1 MDKNIPKQYRKQL
14 CLVWFPHFVILAR
27 DVNKV
32 IEDDLLAL
40 AKDFEKFNNYPWGYD
55 NYNLTVKYL
64 LTKLSPKRITLYGF
78 PWAFMAWAFEVIP
91 LLPKQ
96 VKDYPN
102 EVSHPRILRWLAAKS
117 SIRIK
122 EDDLFNPLNDAVVH
136 PWIVPTDQELGM
148 TSLITLDLGASSGG
162 IIGRVVDV
170 GSSHPDADIDAS
182 RDDENVDAQEKINM
196 FEIIPYTCPSHPYT
210 NPSHPYSDSENPLQQ
225 MDHPLYLSTIFFFF
239 TITNLFKNYLLISQY
254 VDEILCRMRGRQL
267 AYPDAYDA
275 TDRIIDFNFYN
286 NFRDRYNELRKLA
299 TLPVARDLIDISS
312 VATDEL
318 SIATDA
324 LSVGIFES
332 KAVDGLSTAIL
343 CCSTVASTVTSI
355 WKSRIINAT
364 LISSGVYGYE
374 MLFDGMTPL
383 LDVNSFTEVVNALIH
398 RNDSVTMKRLKEVVS
413 SSSKKSTSK
422 SKSKKKVDDSGR
434 PRLSKVDCGVF
445 VAAYAEILNEGL
457 QVNSYGFDAE
467 SQRARYTSLLWHY
480 GVTKANEGTISDN
493 DYPPRPRNSYPYS
506 TDESAIITLE

>member
-182 RDDENVDAQEKINM
+182 RDDEN
-196 FEIIPYTCPSHPYT
+196 
-210 NPSHPYSDSENPLQQ
+210 
-225 MDHPLYLSTIFFFF
+225 
-239 TITNLFKNYLLISQY
+239 Y